1 MSDFLNA
8 PLTREHLQQVFAEA
22 DCLADEAT
30 VERAIT
36 RLSAEITRDLSGD
49 IPVVLCVVKGG
60 IVFAGKL
67 LTGLHFPLDFD
78 YVHAT
83 RYNNTTQGSGLHWK
97 VPPSISLAGRHVLIV
112 DDILDVGATL
122 GAIVDSCREQGAA
135 SVRTAVLVDKQHD
148 RKARPGWRADYT
160 GLDIADRYLFGY
172 GMDYRGYWRNA
183 PGIYAVKGL

>member
-1 MSDFLNA
+1 MSADQ
-8 PLTREHLQQVFAEA
+8 LTGAQLQQVLAEA

-30 VERAIT
+30 VERAIA
-36 RLSAEITRDLSGD
+36 RVAGEISHDLAAQL
-49 IPVVLCVVKGG
+49 PVVLCVVKGG

-67 LTGLHFPLDFD
+67 LTALHFPLDFD

-83 RYNNTTQGSGLHWK
+83 RYNNTTEGSGLQWK
-97 VPPSISLAGRHVLIV
+97 VPPSIALTGRHVLVV

-122 GAIVDSCREQGAA
+122 DAIVAACREQGAA
-135 SVRTAVLVDKQHD
+135 SVRTAVLVDKRHP
-148 RKARPGWRADYT
+148 RKARAGMRADYT

-172 GMDYRGYWRNA
+172 GMDYQGYWRNA